1 MAAYPQDWLIWADGT
16 LLGISAP
23 ADDTNLLTLW
33 DWSHAESGSDVMRW
47 NNPLN
52 TTQPEPGAVDMNSVG
67 VKRYPDIDTGVLA
80 TVTTLLNGFYP
91 AIVSNLRESVPQAQ
105 WSNAC
110 HDLGTWGTG
119 CGWIGAIDT
128 NPTTAPAV
136 SCAIPVCTVL
146 VLFVMVMV
154 LVGELIRAA
163 G

>member
-1 MAAYPQDWLIWADGT
+1 MATYPQNWLEWADGT
-16 LLGISAP
+16 LLGIGASG
-23 ADDTNLLTLW
+23 DDTNLTTLW

-52 TTQPEPGAVDMNSVG
+52 TTQNEPGAVDMNSVG
-67 VKRYPDIDTGVLA
+67 VKRYPDISTGVTA

-91 AIVSNLRESVPQAQ
+91 TIVSNLRQSVPQAQ

-110 HDLGTWGTG
+110 RDLGTWGTG

-136 SCAIPVCTVL
+136 SCAIPVGVTLLL
-146 VLFVMVMV
+146 VGMLMVV
-154 LVGELIRAA
+154 IGELIRAA